1 MKFVSRLIVGALG
14 TLLSL
19 GASAQQPQP
28 VGTDVAFNGI
38 GRHPFRRGR
47 ESQGIVAPFRQVG
60 VEQRTD

>member
-28 VGTDVAFNGI
+28 VGTDVAFN
-38 GRHPFRRGR
+38 
-47 ESQGIVAPFRQVG
+47 
-60 VEQRTD
+60 